1 MTALVSF
8 PLAKLLN
15 SMGFDKY
22 CSSGYTETGDKY
34 LHQSGQEP
42 VRNGQSYYEGKSYIG
57 GEFYYPAPTIAE
69 VCMWLYEKHGILIA
83 VNRVVIGSD
92 EWDYGY
98 IISYLPKEYE
108 FEKRRSKHLVEIQSF
123 KEGVGSYHGAWYTPT
138 EAYEAAI
145 KYTLNN
151 LI

>member
-1 MTALVSF
+1 MNTPVSF
-8 PLAKLLN
+8 ELAKLLKEK
-15 SMGFDKY
+15 GFIFRKNETYYNPVNGLTKY
-22 CSSGYTETGDKY
+22 EEIT
-34 LHQSGQEP
+34 
-42 VRNGQSYYEGKSYIG
+42 
-57 GEFYYPAPTIAE
+57 PTIAE
-69 VCMWLYEKHGILIA
+69 VVMWLYEKHGTWIA

-145 KYTLNN
+145 EYTLKN

>member
-1 MTALVSF
+1 MNTPVSF
-8 PLAKLLN
+8 PIAKLLKEK
-15 SMGFDKY
+15 GFDELCKL
-22 CSSGYTETGDKY
+22 CVEDGDERPLPFNCGNTIHRNS
-34 LHQSGQEP
+34 LHP
-42 VRNGQSYYEGKSYIG
+42 YYS
-57 GEFYYPAPTIAE
+57 APTIAE
-69 VCMWLYEKHGILIA
+69 VVMWLYEKHGTWIA

-145 KYTLNN
+145 EYTLKN